1 MIDKRSIV
9 PLLTENM
16 NLFGQSPFANI
27 PPVVKNLLIINI
39 IFFIATLIFENM
51 GIQLAYYLGAFYFNS
66 PYFRIW
72 QIITYMFMHGGWAH
86 IFFNMFALYMFGPA
100 IEYYMGSKRFFNYY
114 FITGLGAL
122 ALQMFV
128 QAMEVHSI
136 VGSFILNPATHYN
149 ISPESVEKLRAIY
162 SEPMVGASGAL
173 FGILVA
179 FGVLYSETSL
189 YIMLIPIPV
198 KAKYAVIGYIVVEL
212 YLGLS
217 QHQGDSVAHFA
228 HLGGAL
234 FGYILLKIWGM
245 HRTNDFY

>member
-1 MIDKRSIV
+1 
-9 PLLTENM
+9 M
-16 NLFGQSPFANI
+16 NLFGQSFFSNI
-27 PPVVKNLLIINI
+27 PTVVKNLLIINV
-39 IFFIATLIFENM
+39 IFFIATLVFQNM

-66 PYFRIW
+66 PFFKIW
-72 QIITYMFMHGGWAH
+72 QPITYMFMHGGWTH

-122 ALQMFV
+122 ALQMLV
-128 QAMEVHSI
+128 QAIEVHGI
-136 VGSFILNPATHYN
+136 LGSFIFDQNIQYN
-149 ISPESVEKLRAIY
+149 LTPENLQKIQAIY
-162 SEPMVGASGAL
+162 SEPMVGASGAI
-173 FGILVA
+173 FGVLVA

-189 YIMLIPIPV
+189 YIMFIPIPV

-234 FGYILLKIWGM
+234 FGYILLKFWGT
-245 HRTNDFY
+245 HRTNDY

>member
-1 MIDKRSIV
+1 
-9 PLLTENM
+9 M
-16 NLFGQSPFANI
+16 NLFGQSPLANI

-39 IFFIATLIFENM
+39 IFFIATLVFQSM
-51 GIQLAYYLGAFYFNS
+51 GTELAFHLGAFYFNS
-66 PYFRIW
+66 PFFRVW
-72 QIITYMFMHGGWAH
+72 QIITYMFMHGGWTH

-114 FITGLGAL
+114 FITGIGAL
-122 ALQMFV
+122 VLQMLV
-128 QAMEVHSI
+128 QAIEVHGI
-136 VGSFILNPATHYN
+136 LGSFTFNPAFNYN
-149 ISPESVEKLRAIY
+149 ITPEAVGKLRAIY
-162 SEPMVGASGAL
+162 SEPMVGASGAI

-245 HRTNDFY
+245 RRTNDF

>member
-1 MIDKRSIV
+1 
-9 PLLTENM
+9 M
-16 NLFGQSPFANI
+16 NLFGQSFFANI

-39 IFFIATLIFENM
+39 IFFIATLVFQNM
-51 GIQLAYYLGAFYFNS
+51 GIELANHLGAFYFNS
-66 PYFRIW
+66 PHFRVW

-100 IEYYMGSKRFFNYY
+100 IEYFMGSKRFFNYY

-122 ALQMFV
+122 ALQMLV
-128 QAMEVHSI
+128 QAIEVHGI
-136 VGSFILNPATHYN
+136 LGSFTFANATNLSITPAN
-149 ISPESVEKLRAIY
+149 GLKLQDIY
-162 SEPMVGASGAL
+162 ATPMVGASGAL

-179 FGVLYSETSL
+179 FGVLYAETEL

-234 FGYILLKIWGM
+234 FGYILLKVWRL
-245 HRTNDFY
+245 HRTKDFY

>member
-1 MIDKRSIV
+1 
-9 PLLTENM
+9 M
-16 NLFGQSPFANI
+16 NLFGQSFFANI

-39 IFFIATLIFENM
+39 IFFIATLVFENM

-66 PYFRIW
+66 PFFKVW
-72 QIITYMFMHGGWAH
+72 QPITYMFMHGGWAH

-100 IEYYMGSKRFFNYY
+100 IEYFMGSKRFFNYY

-122 ALQMFV
+122 ALQMLV
-128 QAMEVHSI
+128 QAIEVHGI
-136 VGSFILNPATHYN
+136 LGSFVFNQALNYN
-149 ISPESVEKLRAIY
+149 ISPENIHKIQSIY

-173 FGILVA
+173 FGIMVA

-234 FGYILLKIWGM
+234 FGYVLLKIWGM
-245 HRTNDFY
+245 RSTNDFY